1 MATDV
6 PDLSSDESEGYNEN
20 DIEEKTDAK
29 CLFCSDCVI
38 ISESLIHLKEKHNF
52 DISYLRAKFNMD
64 CYDYIK
70 LINYIRTNKIEA
82 SEVMQLSDRVWNDDR
97 FLKPV
102 LEDDTFLMIDFDEIE
117 AGVLPPPAS
126 ANGKGEAKG
135 DAENHSIIMQ
145 QVDEL
150 QDTVKELMNQLQ
162 ERDACLERMAQDM
175 QNMREVAKK
184 IIGADDV
191 NLQQDSVKSVSAEAD
206 DSYFQTYAHFDIHH
220 QMLSDRV
227 RTESYRDAIMM
238 NKSVIE
244 KKTVLD
250 LGCGTGILSMFAASG
265 GAAKVMGIDQ
275 SEIIYSAMDIIRE
288 NGMDKNITLIKGR
301 LEDTVLPLDKV
312 DVIIS
317 EWMGYFLLYE
327 AMLDSVIYARE
338 HHLSKGGLLLPNRC
352 TANLVGIEDNDR
364 HRQLIHFWEDVY
376 GFRMTCMQSEVLREP
391 SVEVVPKDKIVTSS
405 FVLTEIDLYSCSTDC
420 INYTSEFSLEALRDC
435 TITSFAGYFDVF
447 FDLPVPIQF
456 STGPVSEATHWKQ
469 TVFFLKQPIPLQKGE
484 TLTGKLTCMRKEV
497 RSLAVTIS
505 LLGQVHKFTLS

>member
-29 CLFCSDCVI
+29 CLFCSDCVN

-135 DAENHSIIMQ
+135 DAENHSIIMK

-150 QDTVKELMNQLQ
+150 QDTVKELMNQ
-162 ERDACLERMAQDM
+162 
-175 QNMREVAKK
+175 
-184 IIGADDV
+184 
-191 NLQQDSVKSVSAEAD
+191 
-206 DSYFQTYAHFDIHH
+206 
-220 QMLSDRV
+220 DRV

-250 LGCGTGILSMFAASG
+250 LGCGTGILSMFAASAD
-265 GAAKVMGIDQ
+265 AAKVMGIDQ

>member
-29 CLFCSDCVI
+29 CLFCSDCVN

-135 DAENHSIIMQ
+135 DAENHSIIMK

-220 QMLSDRV
+220 QMLSV
-227 RTESYRDAIMM
+227 FFPS
-238 NKSVIE
+238 
-244 KKTVLD
+244 
-250 LGCGTGILSMFAASG
+250 
-265 GAAKVMGIDQ
+265 
-275 SEIIYSAMDIIRE
+275 RE

>member
-1 MATDV
+1 M
-6 PDLSSDESEGYNEN
+6 SEGKVLFTVVE
-20 DIEEKTDAK
+20 DEKLVEMVSKFSCIYD
-29 CLFCSDCVI
+29 V
-38 ISESLIHLKEKHNF
+38 SLPVYKDQTVKDNAWTE
-52 DISYLRAKFNMD
+52 RAE
-64 CYDYIK
+64 YVE
-70 LINYIRTNKIEA
+70 RTN
-82 SEVMQLSDRVWNDDR
+82 
-97 FLKPV
+97 
-102 LEDDTFLMIDFDEIE
+102 FDEIE

-135 DAENHSIIMQ
+135 DAENHSIVME

-150 QDTVKELMNQLQ
+150 QDTVKELMNKLQ

-250 LGCGTGILSMFAASG
+250 LGCGTGILSMFAVSA

-312 DVIIS
+312 DVIVS

-405 FVLTEIDLYSCSTDC
+405 FVLTEIDLYSCTTDC

-456 STGPVSEATHWKQ
+456 STGPISEATHWKQ
-469 TVFFLKQPIPLQKGE
+469 TVFFLKRPIPLQKGE